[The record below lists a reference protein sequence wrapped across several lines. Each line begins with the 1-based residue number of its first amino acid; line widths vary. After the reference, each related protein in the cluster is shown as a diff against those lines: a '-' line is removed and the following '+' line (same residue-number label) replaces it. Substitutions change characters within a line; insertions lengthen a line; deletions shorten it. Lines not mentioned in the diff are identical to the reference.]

1 MHASQKK
8 LLPLLLPGIKLLFLS
23 QDSFISRFFRLALVN
38 VASNLM
44 VPLSGFL
51 SIAFLGHLGELQ
63 PLAGVTL
70 AAILFNYL
78 YRTLGFLRM
87 STTGVTAQARGQS
100 DEMAAWLVLLRHGLL
115 ALLLGLAV
123 LIFAYP
129 LETLGFSLL
138 SAVPE
143 VKAAGQAYYDAR
155 IWGVP
160 AALLNFVFIGWFLGR
175 EDSGRVLLLSAV
187 GNGANILLDYLFIVH
202 LGLNSAGAGMATAIS
217 QSLMCLIGFVFVL
230 QAANWQELRELLP
243 QILNASAL
251 KDALRLNRDIFIRT
265 LAFLSTFSL
274 FTNLSS
280 AMGTEILAENALLLQ
295 VITLAVYLVDGLAY
309 ATESLAGNF
318 KGQGNHEQLL
328 PLLRVAGSTSL
339 AVGLS
344 CAAAFIIFPAPLF
357 GILTNHGEILARIN
371 ACVPWLLPV
380 LGFGSLAFMLDG
392 YFLGLAEGST
402 LRNTAL
408 TATLVGFVPIAALAW
423 HWHSS
428 YLLWLSLAS
437 FMAARALLLARHVP
451 RTLRIMNYEL

>member
-1 MHASQKK
+1 MHVSQKK
-8 LLPLLLPGIKLLFLS
+8 LLLLLLPDIKLPSLH
-23 QDSFISRFFRLALVN
+23 QDSFISRFLRLALVN
-38 VASNLM
+38 VLSNLM

-70 AAILFNYL
+70 ATILFNYL

-87 STTGVTAQARGQS
+87 STTGVTAQAMGKS
-100 DEMAAWLVLLRHGLL
+100 DAAAAWLILLRHALL
-115 ALLLGLAV
+115 ALVMGLAV
-123 LIFAYP
+123 LIFAHP
-129 LETLGFSLL
+129 LQILGFSLL

-175 EDSGRVLLLSAV
+175 EESGKVLVLSAV
-187 GNGANILLDYLFIVH
+187 GNGANILLDYLLIVR

-217 QSLMCLIGFVFVL
+217 QSLMCLVALAFVL
-230 QAANWQELRELLP
+230 QAVNWQELRGLLP
-243 QILNASAL
+243 QLLDTSTL

-280 AMGTEILAENALLLQ
+280 AMGTETLAENALLLQ

-309 ATESLAGNF
+309 ATESLAGNL
-318 KGQGNHEQLL
+318 KGQGSREQLL
-328 PLLRVAGSTSL
+328 PLLRIAGGSSL

-344 CAAAFIIFPAPLF
+344 CAGAFVLFPTPLF
-357 GILTNHGEILARIN
+357 GMLTNHGEILARLN
-371 ACVPWLLPV
+371 GCVSWLLPV

-402 LRNTAL
+402 LRNAAV
-408 TATLVGFVPIAALAW
+408 TATLVGFAPIAALAW
-423 HWHSS
+423 YWHSS

-437 FMAARALLLARHVP
+437 FMAARALLLIRHVP
-451 RTLRIMNYEL
+451 RTLKIMNCEL

>member
-1 MHASQKK
+1 MHVYQKK
-8 LLPLLLPGIKLLFLS
+8 LLLWLLPDIKLPSLY
-23 QDSFISRFFRLALVN
+23 QDSLIPRFGRLALVN
-38 VASNLM
+38 VLSNLM

-70 AAILFNYL
+70 ATILFNYL

-87 STTGVTAQARGQS
+87 TTTGVTAQAVGKS
-100 DEMAAWLVLLRHGLL
+100 DSAATWLVLLRHGLL

-123 LIFAYP
+123 LVFAHP
-129 LETLGFSLL
+129 LQILGFSLL

-160 AALLNFVFIGWFLGR
+160 AALLNFALIGWFLGR
-175 EDSGRVLLLSAV
+175 EESGKVLVLSAV
-187 GNGANILLDYLFIVH
+187 GNGANILLDYLLIVRW
-202 LGLNSAGAGMATAIS
+202 GMDSAGAGMATAIS
-217 QSLMCLIGFVFVL
+217 QCLMCLVGLVFVL
-230 QAANWQELRELLP
+230 QAANWQELRGLLP
-243 QILNASAL
+243 QLLDTSAL
-251 KDALRLNRDIFIRT
+251 KDVLRLNRDIFIRT

-274 FTNLSS
+274 FINLSS

-309 ATESLAGNF
+309 ATESIAGNF
-318 KGQGNHEQLL
+318 KGQGNSEQLL
-328 PLLRVAGSTSL
+328 PLLGVAGASSL
-339 AVGLS
+339 VVGLS
-344 CAAAFIIFPAPLF
+344 CAGAFVLFPAPLF
-357 GILTNHGEILARIN
+357 GMLTNHGEILARLN
-371 ACVPWLLPV
+371 DCVFWLLPV

-392 YFLGLAEGST
+392 YFLGLAEGSI
-402 LRNTAL
+402 LRNAAL
-408 TATLVGFVPIAALAW
+408 TATLVGFAPVAALAW

-437 FMAARALLLARHVP
+437 FMAARAMLLARHVP
-451 RTLRIMNYEL
+451 RTLRINYEL